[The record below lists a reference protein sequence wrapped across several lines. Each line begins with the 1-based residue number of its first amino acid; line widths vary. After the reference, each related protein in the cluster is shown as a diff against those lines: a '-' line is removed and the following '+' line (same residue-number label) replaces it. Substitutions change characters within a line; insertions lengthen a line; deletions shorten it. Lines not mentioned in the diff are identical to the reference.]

1 MFSDN
6 CESICLFEDYIVYM
20 LSGSRQI
27 DYSMASRTM
36 AFDINGLQWNEEI
49 LEYAGIDKK
58 LFSKTVPT
66 GSRAENIR
74 KELAIIIYNFSSYD
88 IRSSLTCGQ

>member
-36 AFDINGLQWNEEI
+36 AFDINALQWNEEI

-58 LFSKTVPT
+58 LFS
-66 GSRAENIR
+66 
-74 KELAIIIYNFSSYD
+74 IIIYNFSSYD